1 MPLLCRIGSLA
12 CRSRRSAA
20 VTAVTCGRF
29 HLKGTSCT
37 RLLSTSPT
45 TMSGFRVEKD
55 TMGEVQVPADRMYG
69 AQTERSRN
77 NFKIGVAREQDR
89 DWGGEQMPRDVI
101 KAFAILKKACAIVNE
116 KQGNLDSKLSKA
128 IQSAADDVIS
138 GAIDVRKEFP
148 LVIWQTGSGT
158 QSNMNCNEVI
168 ANRAITHLGGK
179 LGDRG
184 LVHPNDHVNK
194 GQSSNDTFPTAMHIA
209 TAVQAHEQLVPA
221 LKTLHASLVKK
232 QNEFSHIIKI
242 GRTHC
247 QDAVPLTLGQE
258 FSGYAAQ
265 IEYGIQRVLAALEPR
280 IYYLA
285 IGGTAVGTGL
295 NTKVGWDEA
304 VSKTVADITKL
315 PFRAA
320 PNKFEALASHD
331 AMVEFSGALNVI
343 ATSIMKIAND
353 IRLLA
358 SGPRCGLGE
367 LQLPE
372 LEPGSSIM
380 PGKVNPTQCEAI
392 TMVAAQIMGNHV
404 AVTVGG
410 SNGHFELNVYKP
422 MMVANVLRSIT
433 LISDASVSFT
443 KNCVDGITA
452 NEKRISQLMNESLM
466 LVTALNPHIGYDN
479 AAKIAKTAHKEG
491 TTLKESAV
499 KSGHLTAEQFDQ
511 WIRPETM
518 IGPKP

>member
-1 MPLLCRIGSLA
+1 
-12 CRSRRSAA
+12 
-20 VTAVTCGRF
+20 
-29 HLKGTSCT
+29 
-37 RLLSTSPT
+37 
-45 TMSGFRVEKD
+45 MSGFRIEKD

-138 GAIDVRKEFP
+138 GAIDVRQEFP

-265 IEYGIQRVLAALEPR
+265 IEYGIQRIVAALSRASITWRSVGQQWAPDS
-280 IYYLA
+280 IPKSA
-285 IGGTAVGTGL
+285 GT
-295 NTKVGWDEA
+295 
-304 VSKTVADITKL
+304 
-315 PFRAA
+315 
-320 PNKFEALASHD
+320 
-331 AMVEFSGALNVI
+331 
-343 ATSIMKIAND
+343 
-353 IRLLA
+353 RLCQRR
-358 SGPRCGLGE
+358 S
-367 LQLPE
+367 
-372 LEPGSSIM
+372 
-380 PGKVNPTQCEAI
+380 
-392 TMVAAQIMGNHV
+392 
-404 AVTVGG
+404 
-410 SNGHFELNVYKP
+410 
-422 MMVANVLRSIT
+422 LRSQSCRSE
-433 LISDASVSFT
+433 LHPISSKPWPLTMLWSSFQ
-443 KNCVDGITA
+443 
-452 NEKRISQLMNESLM
+452 ER
-466 LVTALNPHIGYDN
+466 
-479 AAKIAKTAHKEG
+479 
-491 TTLKESAV
+491 
-499 KSGHLTAEQFDQ
+499 
-511 WIRPETM
+511 
-518 IGPKP
+518 